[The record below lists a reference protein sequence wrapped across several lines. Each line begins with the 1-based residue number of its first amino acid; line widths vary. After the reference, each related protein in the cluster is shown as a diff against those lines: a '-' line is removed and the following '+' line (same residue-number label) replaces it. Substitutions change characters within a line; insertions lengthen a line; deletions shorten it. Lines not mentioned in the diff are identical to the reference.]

1 MAVRRPVYLFA
12 DPNGIPVTSDFYEYS
27 DAYMEDVLTF
37 ASYVHAQDP
46 AVKLECNT
54 ANGTQMPN
62 QNFTD
67 TYYIAG
73 ASTTRVDR
81 FSTEAETP
89 NVSMSTDVYNRIRV
103 IDNQGTLPT
112 SDTNNLEYPLYLTA
126 QSPRQLRAMTR
137 QDFIDTFVTPALPM
151 WGGVN
156 ANEQGGTYF
165 LTTSASPANATI
177 IGTVPA
183 AINSVANLSAY
194 SSGGI
199 GEAVKQT
206 TDINYWLAKVDY
218 PATEF
223 DPIEASLPLYFD
235 AGTETIKAHTL
246 ASWTALLG
254 PFLRYYLG
262 GGDPNVEISYN
273 INGAGTTQGAIFTDS
288 RRTPTGTGYTT
299 RFVNANDYRTQEF
312 PTGTESTVAGTE
324 KRLKIV
330 YGATGV
336 ITLSGTSANPN
347 RYVAYGPFGTSGVG
361 TNQYTTGASPLG
373 QGNYTWYFAQ
383 GNLEEWDNRWRLEVK
398 YNGVTVFESGT
409 AGGFEYTTAEKNALT
424 LVEDPNTG
432 EDYQRGT
439 QRGDSSGGT
448 GLETTTYA
456 ADEVGSESYEVSQ
469 RTTTWSLINGFK
481 FKSTGAIEKDF
492 NDRDASRITGGII
505 PGQWGNLTTLG
516 ASHWV
521 RFTDDTAAT
530 NTGAARSP
538 TSGDNYT
545 ASGPSQYSW
554 VINSN
559 NVTVT
564 WNGDVIWSKNYYPT
578 SEALA
583 TASIYIGDRR
593 YERGSLQ
600 SSNNYGVFY
609 QEIGADRYTPS
620 NGTLGSW
627 TSLGTDQTIN
637 WSSSDAEGVYGSRF
651 TQIKAEIATDSGG
664 SNIVATGYYRVNW
677 HGQQLILVNLDGALT
692 AIANSN
698 GLSGSCSASLNWNST
713 TVSPQ
718 AFGNPGSGSPSYDW
732 IENSGTASDY
742 EVRFTYSTT
751 MTGGGSLSGI
761 VNGVSGLPASGTWYP
776 AENTHQI
783 RVSDSGSDPDSS
795 FASGS
800 VSIRDQSSGT
810 ILATRA
816 FSITA
821 NNDP

>member
-12 DPNGIPVTSDFYEYS
+12 DPNGVPVTSNFYEYT
-27 DAYMEDVLTF
+27 DAYMEDILTF

-54 ANGTQMPN
+54 ANGIQMPN

-112 SDTNNLEYPLYLTA
+112 SDTNNLEYPLYLTN
-126 QSPRQLRAMTR
+126 QTPRQLRAMTR
-137 QDFIDTFVTPALPM
+137 QDFIDTFVTPALSM
-151 WGGVN
+151 WGGAN

-177 IGTVPA
+177 IGTVPV

-199 GEAVKQT
+199 GETQKQT
-206 TDINYWLAKVDY
+206 TDTNYWLAKVDY

-246 ASWTALLG
+246 TSWTALLG

-273 INGAGTTQGAIFTDS
+273 INGNGTTQGAIFTDS

-330 YGATGV
+330 YGATPV

-347 RYVAYGPFGTSGVG
+347 RYIAYGPYGTETIG
-361 TNQYTTGASPLG
+361 TNQYTTNASPVG
-373 QGNYTWYFAQ
+373 QGNYSWYFAQ
-383 GNLEEWDNRWRLEVK
+383 GNMESYDNSWRLQVK
-398 YNGVTVFESGT
+398 YNGTTVFESPGQD
-409 AGGFEYTTAEKNALT
+409 GFAYTTSEKNLLGSVTDLA
-424 LVEDPNTG
+424 TG
-432 EDYQRGT
+432 TVYSRGAQRG
-439 QRGDSSGGT
+439 SSLIGYAG
-448 GLETTTYA
+448 EATTYGP
-456 ADEVGSESYEVSQ
+456 DEVASESYEVAQ
-469 RTTTWSLINGFK
+469 ATTTWSLINGFK
-481 FKSTGAIEKDF
+481 FTATGNVEKDG
-492 NDRDASRITGGII
+492 NDYDATRIAGGIN
-505 PGQWGNLTTLG
+505 PGEWANLSSVG

-521 RFTDDTAAT
+521 RFTDDTTAT
-530 NTGAARSP
+530 NTGTARSP
-538 TSGDNYT
+538 ASGDNYT

-559 NVTVT
+559 NITVT
-564 WNGDVIWSKNYYPT
+564 WNGDVIWNKNYYPA
-578 SEALA
+578 SEASA
-583 TASIYIGDRR
+583 TTAIFIGDRR
-593 YERGSLQ
+593 YERGTLQ
-600 SSNNYGVFY
+600 TTNNYGVFY

-620 NGTLGSW
+620 NGTFGAW
-627 TSLGTDQTIN
+627 TSLGTDQTVN
-637 WSSSDAEGVYGSRF
+637 WSSSDAEGAYGSRF

-677 HGQQLILVNLDGALT
+677 HGQQLILVNLDGQLT
-692 AIANSN
+692 GNANSN
-698 GLSGSCSASLNWNST
+698 GLTGSCSCRIDWNAS
-713 TVSPQ
+713 TVGVN
-718 AFGNPGSGSPSYDW
+718 AFGNPGTGSPSYDW
-732 IENSGTASDY
+732 IDNSGTASDY

-751 MTGGGSLSGI
+751 TTGGGSVSGL

-783 RVSDSGSDPDSS
+783 RVEDSGTSPDST

-800 VSIRDQSSGT
+800 VSIREQSSGT

-816 FSITA
+816 FSISA
-821 NNDP
+821 NNNP

>member
-12 DPNGIPVTSDFYEYS
+12 DPNGVPVTSNFYEYT
-27 DAYMEDVLTF
+27 DAYMEDILSF

-89 NVSMSTDVYNRIRV
+89 NISMSTDVYNRIRV

-112 SDTNNLEYPLYLTA
+112 SDTNNLEYPLYLTS

-151 WGGVN
+151 WGGAT

-165 LTTSASPANATI
+165 LSTSATPANATI
-177 IGTVPA
+177 IGSVPVA
-183 AINSVANLSAY
+183 TNSVANLSAY

-199 GEAVKQT
+199 GETPKQT
-206 TDINYWLAKVDY
+206 TDIDYWLAKVDY

-223 DPIEASLPLYFD
+223 DPMEASLPLYFD

-330 YGATGV
+330 YGATPV

-347 RYVAYGPFGTSGVG
+347 RFIAYGPFGTESIG
-361 TNQYTTGASPLG
+361 TNQYTTNASPVG
-373 QGNYTWYFAQ
+373 EGNYSWYFAQ
-383 GNLEEWDNRWRLEVK
+383 GDMESWDNNWRLEVK

-409 AGGFEYTTAEKNALT
+409 AGGFDYTTSEKNL
-424 LVEDPNTG
+424 LGSVVDPNTG
-432 EDYQRGT
+432 TTYTRGAQRG
-439 QRGDSSGGT
+439 SSTIGYAG
-448 GLETTTYA
+448 EATTYLS
-456 ADEVGSESYEVSQ
+456 DEVASESYEVAQ
-469 RTTTWSLINGFK
+469 NTTSWSLINGFK
-481 FKSTGAIEKDF
+481 FTAAGNVEKDG
-492 NDRDASRITGGII
+492 NDYDATRIAGGINPGEWSNII
-505 PGQWGNLTTLG
+505 PTGNY
-516 ASHWV
+516 WIRV
-521 RFTDDTAAT
+521 TDDTAAT
-530 NTGAARSP
+530 NTGTARSP
-538 TSGDNYT
+538 ASGDNYT

-554 VINSN
+554 VLN
-559 NVTVT
+559 NNNITVT
-564 WNGDVIWSKNYYPT
+564 WNGDVIWNKDYYPT

-583 TASIYIGDRR
+583 TASIFIGDRR
-593 YERGSLQ
+593 YERGNLQ
-600 SSNNYGVFY
+600 TTNNYGVFY
-609 QEIGADRYTPS
+609 QEIGADRYTPT

-637 WSSSDAEGVYGSRF
+637 WSSTDAEGSYGSRF
-651 TQIKAEIATDSGG
+651 TQIKVEIADDAAG
-664 SNIVATGYYRVNW
+664 SNIVATGYYKVNW

-692 AIANSN
+692 ATANSN
-698 GLSGSCSASLNWNST
+698 GLSGSCSARLDWNAT
-713 TVSPQ
+713 TVAPS
-718 AFGNPGSGSPSYDW
+718 ALGNPGSSSASYDW

-751 MTGGGSLSGI
+751 MTGGGSVSGT
-761 VNGVSGLPASGTWYP
+761 VNGVSGVPASGTWYP
-776 AENTHQI
+776 AENTHAI
-783 RVSDSGSDPDSS
+783 RVSDSGTDPDSS

-800 VSIRDQSSGT
+800 VSIRDQASGT